1 MEIIKSIND
10 TLAFTIEKEKIIGI
24 INWFLSNLPRVTP
37 DKVMM
42 RIKKLSKYSK
52 MIDFIQQIKLR
63 NETLFYFGLVCL
75 LLSVVFLLLTKITT
89 VQVYHVNAWY
99 KPFKFAFS
107 TFLFA
112 WAMAWYC
119 YYLPNFNT
127 HLFNWSVI
135 ILLGFEIFYIA
146 FQASKGQLSHYNLS
160 TPTYSALYSMMA
172 LAATLVTLYTAYVGI
187 LFFKNDFPA
196 LPIYYVWAI
205 RLGIIIFVIFSFEGF
220 AMGARLN
227 HSVGALN
234 DNSNWLIIGW
244 SKTVG
249 DLRVAHF
256 IGMHALQVLPL
267 LSYYVF
273 KNTKLTIGLS
283 VVYALLAM
291 LTLVQAL
298 QGKPLLGA
306 SKLEKEVSGKI

>member
-1 MEIIKSIND
+1 
-10 TLAFTIEKEKIIGI
+10 
-24 INWFLSNLPRVTP
+24 
-37 DKVMM
+37 
-42 RIKKLSKYSK
+42 
-52 MIDFIQQIKLR
+52 
-63 NETLFYFGLVCL
+63 
-75 LLSVVFLLLTKITT
+75 
-89 VQVYHVNAWY
+89 VNAWY

-119 YYLPNFNT
+119 YYLPNFNIK
-127 HLFNWSVI
+127 LFNWSVI
-135 ILLGFEIFYIA
+135 LLLGFEIFYIA

-160 TPTYSALYSMMA
+160 TPVYAFLFSMMA
-172 LAATLVTLYTAYVGI
+172 LAATLVTLYTAYVGL
-187 LFFKNDFPA
+187 LFFTNSFSE
-196 LPIYYVWAI
+196 LPNYYVWSI

-220 AMGARLN
+220 AMGSRLS

-234 DNSNWLIIGW
+234 DNSNWFIVGW

-256 IGMHALQVLPL
+256 IGMHALQVLPV

-283 VVYALLAM
+283 VVYGLLALL
-291 LTLVQAL
+291 TLYQAL
-298 QGKPLLGA
+298 NGKPLVKSNNA
-306 SKLEKEVSGKI
+306 QNEVTNKI